1 MNNSLMGEVG
11 WSVSDTNRIEL
22 ENNILR
28 IISNYEDIGNRLFK
42 LIYALKL
49 SNISIDYYK
58 TYRKLYYEWINF
70 IWKKIK
76 KRR

>member
-58 TYRKLYYEWINF
+58 TYRKLYYE
-70 IWKKIK
+70 
-76 KRR
+76 

>member
-42 LIYALKL
+42 LIYSLKL
-49 SNISIDYYK
+49 SNIAIYYYK
-58 TYRKLYYEWINF
+58 TYRKLYYE
-70 IWKKIK
+70 
-76 KRR
+76 